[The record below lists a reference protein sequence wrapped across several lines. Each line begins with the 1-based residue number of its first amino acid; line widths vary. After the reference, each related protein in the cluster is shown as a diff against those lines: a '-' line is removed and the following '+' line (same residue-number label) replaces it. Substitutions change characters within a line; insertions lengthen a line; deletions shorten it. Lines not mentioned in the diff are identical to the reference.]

1 MMLLPSLQKNDAKAR
16 IYIFSVSII
25 VFAAVVILSRVKLN
39 LNLPFDV
46 HVFALVN
53 AIINSIV
60 AALLIAG
67 LLAVKNKY
75 YLLHKKIML
84 TAIFLS
90 VIFLITY
97 ILHHLFAGST
107 FYGDLD
113 KNGIVSDFEKT
124 EAGSMRY
131 IYFFLLG
138 THILLAGISLPFIL
152 FTAYRALINEN
163 AAHRKIAKITW
174 PMWFYVAVSGPL
186 VYLMISRY
194 Y

>member
-1 MMLLPSLQKNDAKAR
+1 MTFSLTKNDRRAR
-16 IYIFSVSII
+16 IIIYVFSVVVFLAVTALERVTVDVDLGFDPHI
-25 VFAAVVILSRVKLN
+25 FAAVN
-39 LNLPFDV
+39 
-46 HVFALVN
+46 AL
-53 AIINSIV
+53 INSIV
-60 AALLIAG
+60 AVLLVAG
-67 LLAVKNKY
+67 IITAKRGLYTTHKN
-75 YLLHKKIML
+75 IML
-84 TAIFLS
+84 TAILLS
-90 VIFLITY
+90 VLFLISY

-107 FYGDLD
+107 LYGDLD
-113 KNGIVSDFEKT
+113 KNGIVTDLEKA
-124 EAGSMRY
+124 EAGTMRY

-152 FTAYRALINEN
+152 FTSYRALINEN